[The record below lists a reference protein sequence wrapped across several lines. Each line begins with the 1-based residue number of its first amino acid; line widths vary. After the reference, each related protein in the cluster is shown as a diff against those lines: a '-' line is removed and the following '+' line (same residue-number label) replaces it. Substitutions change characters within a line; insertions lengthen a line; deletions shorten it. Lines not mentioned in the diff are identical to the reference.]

1 MLQIFNIRGVTVKEC
16 ILVVEDDVDINNL
29 IKKSLEKNNY

>member
-1 MLQIFNIRGVTVKEC
+1 MLKES

-29 IKKSLEKNNY
+29 IKKSLEKNNYEVVIV